1 MGRTDT
7 QNPAQQTSL
16 PRVSLV
22 EEALREGMQIESAD
36 IPVERKLELLDLLST
51 SGLQHLVVGSFV
63 SPKWVPQMAQIDE
76 LAERFEPA
84 PGVTYTALALN
95 ARGRERIAQYA
106 HKFTAGEPGVGVSRL
121 HLCDV
126 FVQRNN
132 ARTTAQERE
141 SLPTV
146 VAEAKAAGVTE
157 AEVCVNAAWGSNWT
171 GPATEEHRM
180 EALTTQIEAWEAAGI
195 PVTRVQLG
203 DPMSWNTPQAVRE
216 QVALIKRTWPQVH
229 RFQLHLHDA
238 RGMAML
244 SAYEAMY
251 QLDGE
256 DHLVVDTGLG
266 GMGGCPYCGNGR
278 LTGMIPTEDFVHLL
292 ESEGIETGINLDT
305 LIEAAALATEMVGHD
320 LWGRVSKAGPRP
332 AGDAVYAMDMPFIET
347 FGQAQHFRL
356 GPEVYAGAPS
366 PWKAPITSAQR
377 DHYERTVQDTA
388 SVRHGEGHHE
398 GN

>member
-1 MGRTDT
+1 MAPNHTL
-7 QNPAQQTSL
+7 PA
-16 PRVSLV
+16 VSLV

-36 IPVERKLELLDLLST
+36 IPVDRKLELLDLLSA
-51 SGLQHLVVGSFV
+51 SGLKNIVVGSFL
-63 SPKWVPQMAQIDE
+63 SPKWVPQMAQMDE
-76 LAERFEPA
+76 LAQRFEPS

-95 ARGRERIAQYA
+95 ARGRERIAPYS

-126 FVQRNN
+126 FVQRNT
-132 ARTTAQERE
+132 ARTVHQERE
-141 SLPTV
+141 ALPTV

-157 AEVCVNAAWGSNWT
+157 AEVCVNAAWGSNWV
-171 GPATEEHRM
+171 GPFTQEQRM
-180 EALTTQIEAWEAAGI
+180 EALRTQISAWEEAGI
-195 PVTRVQLG
+195 PVTQVQLG
-203 DPMSWNTPQAVRE
+203 DPMSWNTPRAVRE
-216 QVALIKRTWPQVH
+216 QITLIKQTWPQIR

-238 RGMAML
+238 RGTAML
-244 SAYEAMY
+244 SAYTALY
-251 QLDGE
+251 QLDAD

-292 ESEGIETGINLDT
+292 ESEGVETGIDLDT
-305 LIEAAALATEMVGHD
+305 LIEAAVLATDMVGHD

-332 AGDAVYAMDMPFIET
+332 EGAAVYPMDMPFIET
-347 FGQAQHFRL
+347 FEQAQHFRL

-377 DHYERTVQDTA
+377 DDYERTVMD
-388 SVRHGEGHHE
+388 GKGHHE